1 MATSLDNIITALA
14 AMPVEAFGTVVPV
27 RSGNLITNTVETA
40 DLPCRI
46 ISNMQSTSQR
56 TKRITAGSGKALTT
70 EWSIDVV
77 ALLRPVGDG
86 LGLSDIND
94 IYAEYLQSF
103 LSHMGDIGTARYQP
117 DMTTQRCTVLQWPS
131 GGDRSYHAV
140 ISTVTFTD
148 IVYSD

>member
-1 MATSLDNIITALA
+1 
-14 AMPVEAFGTVVPV
+14 MPVVAFGDVVPV

-56 TKRITAGSGKALTT
+56 TKRITAGTGKVLTT

-94 IYAEYLQSF
+94 IYAEYLESF

-131 GGDRSYHAV
+131 GGDRSYAAV

-148 IVYSD
+148 IVYLA